1 MSLIYLP
8 FLHRFTFSGAVAVV
22 TLKINAP
29 SGMAASQRYRGLY
42 SVRSSDSQIL
52 CASLLIA
59 H

>member
-29 SGMAASQRYRGLY
+29 SGMAASQRY